1 MMKASVDALSEAL
14 DNLMEIY
21 NAFVKDQVL
30 REIRR
35 YRKHVC
41 ATDMIAD
48 VVVQEILQF
57 IIKWNFTES
66 LLCTSL
72 ILQSF
77 LTICILVS

>member
-48 VVVQEILQF
+48 VAS
-57 IIKWNFTES
+57 K
-66 LLCTSL
+66 
-72 ILQSF
+72 
-77 LTICILVS
+77 